1 MALLNLMDEFEPGG
15 LLTLQSELERFLNN
29 PAYNLGLS
37 GPGTYPPLNI
47 FEDAD
52 GLVIMAET
60 PGLDPSTIQV
70 TAQARTLTIA
80 GERPRIRAP
89 ENGGYHRLERPFG
102 RFSRSV
108 QLPDGLDTTKVTAKY
123 EAGVLSVRV
132 PKQEAARPRQIN
144 VAVS

>member
-1 MALLNLMDEFEPGG
+1 MALLNLMEEFEPGG

-52 GLVIMAET
+52 GLVIMAEV

-80 GERPRIRAP
+80 GERPRSRGP
-89 ENGGYHRLERPFG
+89 EKAGYHRLERPYG